1 MQLLSSSSLAK
12 TVWSFCLRW
21 TTFSFSFSHF
31 SAHVFLIRLDLVGTS
46 FVFHLFC
53 ADLKTKL
60 SVPNNKFMELVCW
73 VRFKV
78 CCHYDRPLH
87 GGGGDDDVDA
97 DDKCDDVALSV
108 S

>member
-78 CCHYDRPLH
+78 CCHYDRRLRW
-87 GGGGDDDVDA
+87 
-97 DDKCDDVALSV
+97 
-108 S
+108 